1 MNQKLAPNP
10 QISTLP
16 VETTGTNA
24 TWSDLGISPRTN
36 PHQPSF
42 FKISTKPFITSK
54 NVNSHQN
61 SKQKLFLKE
70 SQFHY
75 STLDN
80 SPFNIPFYTK
90 ITKKILND
98 FYPKHCP
105 HCDDQ
110 ILTKEISTRPDVI
123 RCKICRYQCSR
134 LSYTPLNHFKLPLYM
149 FGFVFYESLIQYP
162 KVITSSEISRKLKIS
177 YKAASLLKRRFQ
189 LLCSDLLPIY
199 KDLTFRVLETQFKD
213 FKLDP
218 NSDTALTRKMAKKP
232 FVCADSAVLYSA
244 SQRAN
249 KGRAR
254 YRKTGLTAS
263 IYLSEKLGGK
273 QVGTLLHSIAIKNGP
288 AFFTSVSNTKADTIG
303 PLLVKQLPFSTPLFT
318 DEGYPWLFGVYK
330 NHRSVNHSAKSKD
343 NRYKFAKNRWC
354 KDGIHNQVAEGNH
367 RLVKAAFSA
376 YGYIRPQFSQL
387 YLDEFS
393 FLKNANLLGFD
404 DLPINFLRTS
414 DVRSLGSDPVRIGG
428 KG

>member
-1 MNQKLAPNP
+1 M
-10 QISTLP
+10 
-16 VETTGTNA
+16 
-24 TWSDLGISPRTN
+24 SPRTL
-36 PHQPSF
+36 PHQPPF
-42 FKISTKPFITSK
+42 FTPLNSTSITPNSLHPK
-54 NVNSHQN
+54 WSSRTRKSLKNSH
-61 SKQKLFLKE
+61 S
-70 SQFHY
+70 HY
-75 STLDN
+75 STSSEN

-90 ITKKILND
+90 ITKKILNE

-110 ILTKEISTRPDVI
+110 VLTKEISTRPDVI
-123 RCKICRYQCSR
+123 RCEICRYQCSR
-134 LSYTPLNHFKLPLYM
+134 LSYTPLNHFKLPLWM
-149 FGFVFYESLIQYP
+149 FGFVFHESLIQYP
-162 KVITSSEISRKLKIS
+162 KVLTSSEIARKLRIS

-199 KDLTFRVLETQFKD
+199 KDLTFKVLETQFKE

-218 NSDTALTRKMAKKP
+218 NTDTALTRRMAKKP
-232 FVCADSAVLYSA
+232 YVCADSAVLYSA

-288 AFFTSVSNTKADTIG
+288 AFFTSISDTKADTIG

-343 NRYKFAKNRWC
+343 NRYRLAKNRWC
-354 KDGIHNQVAEGNH
+354 RDGVHNQVAEGNH
-367 RLVKAAFSA
+367 RLVKTAFSA
-376 YGYIRPQFSQL
+376 YGYIRPEFSQL

-393 FLKNANLLGFD
+393 FLKNANVIGLEALRSSEIGEDSKKFD
-404 DLPINFLRTS
+404 GAHYSTS
-414 DVRSLGSDPVRIGG
+414 VRKGG

>member
-1 MNQKLAPNP
+1 MASNSLHPRWSSRTQK
-10 QISTLP
+10 
-16 VETTGTNA
+16 
-24 TWSDLGISPRTN
+24 SP
-36 PHQPSF
+36 
-42 FKISTKPFITSK
+42 K
-54 NVNSHQN
+54 NSHT
-61 SKQKLFLKE
+61 
-70 SQFHY
+70 HY
-75 STLDN
+75 SSSEDN
-80 SPFNIPFYTK
+80 SPFNITFYTR
-90 ITKKILND
+90 ITKKILNE

-105 HCDDQ
+105 HCDQ

-123 RCKICRYQCSR
+123 RCEVCRYQCSR
-134 LSYTPLNHFKLPLYM
+134 LSYTPLNHFKLPLWM

-162 KVITSSEISRKLKIS
+162 KVLTPSEMSRKLRIS

-199 KDLTFRVLETQFKD
+199 KDLTFKVLETQFKD

-218 NSDTALTRKMAKKP
+218 NSDAALTRRMARKP
-232 FVCADSAVLYSA
+232 YVCADSAVLYSA

-263 IYLSEKLGGK
+263 IYLSEKLGGR
-273 QVGTLLHSIAIKNGP
+273 QVGTLFHSIAIKNGP
-288 AFFTSVSNTKADTIG
+288 AFFTSISDTKADTIG

-343 NRYKFAKNRWC
+343 NRYRLAKNRWC
-354 KDGIHNQVAEGNH
+354 KDGVHNQAAEGNH
-367 RLVKAAFSA
+367 RLVKTAFSA
-376 YGYIRPQFSQL
+376 YGYIRPEFSQL

-393 FLKNANLLGFD
+393 FLKNANLIGLEA
-404 DLPINFLRTS
+404 
-414 DVRSLGSDPVRIGG
+414 LGSSETEENSKKFDGTHYSTVVRIGG
-428 KG
+428 KGSTLSLIFKQFIRKSRIVH